1 MADQGQCVIT
11 LRKDVPDRDAA
22 RLIFDLV
29 KARLEDRPDVLVT
42 GHFTNHFDLAEDPP
56 P

>member
-1 MADQGQCVIT
+1 MADQGTCVIT
-11 LRKDVPDRDAA
+11 LRKPCDDRDAA
-22 RLIFDLV
+22 RLIYDLV
-29 KARLEDRPDVLVT
+29 KTRLEDRPDVTVT